1 MVLNAVDCNWRTKAL
16 LCSAFFSAG
25 TCIFLRFWSGYRKSH
40 CFQWETSNAFHI
52 FPDIYFA
59 QKCTCKKMWNPFD
72 VFQSKKHVWLMC
84 FWYGSYLGCF
94 GIVKQTVWSM
104 HVFHVQIILP
114 FGSVFIVV
122 SEPQFAFLPRVGIKK
137 INFEWETSVRF
148 HVFVHAHFCRKN
160 VFGKTWK
167 PFDVLSQNSTIFW
180 TTASVDANFDVFAVQ
195 NKWFWKRSIF
205 AIFLQRRLAVYL

>member
-40 CFQWETSNAFHI
+40 CFQWETSNGFHI

-59 QKCTCKKMWNPFD
+59 QKCTRKKMWNPFD

-104 HVFHVQIILP
+104 HVFHAQIILP

-205 AIFLQRRLAVYL
+205 A